1 MTFDE
6 NYVKLPKVYKRAGK
20 DCYLDPIRNKL
31 IHITPEETVR
41 QRVIQYL
48 IETGV
53 PSEMIDVEE
62 HLSHYGIDSNK
73 RADIVVR
80 AYENENNSL
89 VPIMVIECKAP
100 NVAIGYKE
108 QEQVFEYADLIGA
121 DFVVVTNGRYNY
133 CYHYNQKDDK
143 YEAIE
148 NFPTYEELL
157 SNTYHVMDLGEMPPR
172 TEFDR
177 LEEVVPSYLSYE
189 IGENTPKDLQ
199 ICMVNFCECIL
210 DSKCTLPI
218 KKYKLFK
225 VIRDLGVRTSSY
237 GNASGGIFDGLYRC
251 FLVEFN
257 DSTEIVSIG
266 LSVYCTWAKQ
276 DVLKTAINIAV
287 DNEKTS
293 HHALQLVV
301 DDNCSYSNQ
310 KFYLYHHGKIAIGNI
325 GSGKLDELREFV
337 RKDYPSIISGNK
349 YYLGELT
356 NDRLWNL
363 NDKEMVDLI
372 ENLISYALIRDEYR
386 EYKKAQNDKKKK

>member
-1 MTFDE
+1 
-6 NYVKLPKVYKRAGK
+6 
-20 DCYLDPIRNKL
+20 
-31 IHITPEETVR
+31 
-41 QRVIQYL
+41 
-48 IETGV
+48 
-53 PSEMIDVEE
+53 
-62 HLSHYGIDSNK
+62 
-73 RADIVVR
+73 
-80 AYENENNSL
+80 
-89 VPIMVIECKAP
+89 
-100 NVAIGYKE
+100 
-108 QEQVFEYADLIGA
+108 
-121 DFVVVTNGRYNY
+121 
-133 CYHYNQKDDK
+133 
-143 YEAIE
+143 
-148 NFPTYEELL
+148 
-157 SNTYHVMDLGEMPPR
+157 MPPR

-189 IGENTPKDLQ
+189 IGENTPKDMQ
-199 ICMVNFCECIL
+199 ICLINFYESIL
-210 DSKCTLPI
+210 DEKYSLPK

-225 VIRDLGVRTSSY
+225 LIRDLGIRYSSY
-237 GNASGGIFDGLYRC
+237 GNASGGGYAGFYRS
-251 FLVEFN
+251 FLIECN
-257 DSTEIVSIG
+257 ESTEIVSIG
-266 LSVYCTWAKQ
+266 ISNYGDTG
-276 DVLKTAINIAV
+276 KTLIIVAV

>member
-6 NYVKLPKVYKRAGK
+6 NYIKLPKVYKRAGK

-31 IHITPEETVR
+31 IHIAPEETVR
-41 QRVIQYL
+41 QRVIQFL
-48 IETGV
+48 IETGF
-53 PSEMIDVEE
+53 PINMIDVEE

-73 RADIVVR
+73 RADIVVK
-80 AYENENNSL
+80 ACENESNSL
-89 VPIMVIECKAP
+89 VPILVVECKAP
-100 NVAIGYKE
+100 NIAIGYKE
-108 QEQVFEYADLIGA
+108 REQVFEYADLIGA
-121 DFVVVTNGRYNY
+121 DFVVVTNGNYNY

-148 NFPTYEELL
+148 KFPTYEELL
-157 SNTYHVMDLGEMPPR
+157 SNTYHVMNFGEMPPR

-177 LEEVVPSYLSYE
+177 LEEVIPNYLSYE

-199 ICMVNFCECIL
+199 MCMVNFCECIL
-210 DSKCTLPI
+210 DSKCTLPSR
-218 KKYKLFK
+218 KYKLFK
-225 VIRDLGVRTSSY
+225 VIRDLGVRMSSY

-287 DNEKTS
+287 DNEKSS
-293 HHALQLVV
+293 HHAIQLVV
-301 DDNCSYSNQ
+301 DDNCRYGDN
-310 KFYLYHHGKIAIGNI
+310 KLYFYHHGKIAIGNI
-325 GSGKLDELREFV
+325 GSGKLDELRAFV
-337 RKDYPSIISGNK
+337 RRDYPSIISGNK
-349 YYLGELT
+349 YCLGELI
-356 NDRLWNL
+356 NNRLWKL
-363 NDKEMVDLI
+363 TDKEVADLI

-386 EYKKAQNDKKKK
+386 NYKKSQNKR

>member
-62 HLSHYGIDSNK
+62 HLSHYGINSNK

-80 AYENENNSL
+80 AYENESNSL
-89 VPIMVIECKAP
+89 VPVMVVECKAP
-100 NVAIGYKE
+100 NVTIGYKE

-121 DFVVVTNGRYNY
+121 DFVVVTNGGYNY
-133 CYHYNQKDDK
+133 CYHYNQKEDK

-189 IGENTPKDLQ
+189 IGENTPKDMQ
-199 ICMVNFCECIL
+199 ICLINFYESIL
-210 DSKCTLPI
+210 DEKNSLPK

-225 VIRDLGVRTSSY
+225 LIRDLGIRYSSY
-237 GNASGGIFDGLYRC
+237 GNASGGGYAGFYRS
-251 FLVEFN
+251 FLIECN
-257 DSTEIVSIG
+257 ESTEIVSIG
-266 LSVYCTWAKQ
+266 ISNYGDTG
-276 DVLKTAINIAV
+276 KTLIIVAV